1 MNNTFNTLMEYI
13 CGQETKIVVQ
23 IGNDFFHEDD
33 LKNKLNIEKYEKEYS
48 IYLEKIEIYKNIQEA
63 KYLLDSTQFYF
74 GDDYDLKNTH
84 EWVELKQKRQ
94 VARDFIRANKD
105 V

>member
-33 LKNKLNIEKYEKEYS
+33 LKTKLNIEKYESEY
-48 IYLEKIEIYKNIQEA
+48 INYLERIEILKKVNEA
-63 KYLLDSTQFYF
+63 EYLLESTQFKF
-74 GDDYDLKNTH
+74 GDDYDLKNTP
-84 EWVELKQKRQ
+84 EWLELKEKRQ
-94 VARDFIRANKD
+94 EAREFIRANKN